1 VNLSVIQENLARGLS
16 VVSHAVSSRSTLPV
30 LANVLLRTED
40 AGLKL
45 TATNLEIGI
54 TYWVPG
60 KIETDGAITVP
71 ARLLT
76 DVVNSLPNERID
88 LELRDGDRL
97 HLRCGRF
104 ETHLRGID
112 ADEFPAIPAAGERP
126 TTRVSQKVLKRALA
140 EVAFAAASDEA
151 RPILTGVLTRFEGD
165 RITLA
170 AADNYRIAITT
181 IGGLDAVEE
190 TSVVVPARSYSELAR
205 ILSDTDDP
213 VEVILSAQKN
223 QVLFHVE
230 GVDLV
235 SRLIDGQFPNY
246 QQVLPATHATRVELD
261 RDDLL
266 KAVRLAAYIASAS
279 ANIVKLQVAPDG
291 APVVTVGA
299 AADVGDHQ
307 GVVDAAVEGDGTT
320 IAFNARYLGD
330 VLANVDA
337 ERFVIELNGPLSPG
351 VFRPAD
357 GRDYTHVVMP
367 VRTTS

>member
-1 VNLSVIQENLARGLS
+1 M
-16 VVSHAVSSRSTLPV
+16 
-30 LANVLLRTED
+30 
-40 AGLKL
+40 
-45 TATNLEIGI
+45 
-54 TYWVPG
+54 
-60 KIETDGAITVP
+60 
-71 ARLLT
+71 
-76 DVVNSLPNERID
+76 
-88 LELRDGDRL
+88 
-97 HLRCGRF
+97 
-104 ETHLRGID
+104 
-112 ADEFPAIPAAGERP
+112 
-126 TTRVSQKVLKRALA
+126 
-140 EVAFAAASDEA
+140 
-151 RPILTGVLTRFEGD
+151 
-165 RITLA
+165 
-170 AADNYRIAITT
+170 
-181 IGGLDAVEE
+181 
-190 TSVVVPARSYSELAR
+190 VPARSYSELAR
-205 ILSDTDDP
+205 VLTDTDDP
-213 VEVILSAQKN
+213 VEIILSAQKN

-291 APVVTVGA
+291 APQVTVGA

-307 GVVDAAVEGDGTT
+307 GVVDATIEGDGTT

-330 VLANVDA
+330 VLQNVDVD
-337 ERFVIELNGPLSPG
+337 RFVIELNGPLSPG